1 MDPQIG
7 RAVFRIAFYIA
18 FIAGL
23 LLLILKPGSAEFG
36 VALMA
41 LVVGL
46 IFIAVVIFVVR
57 RLSR

>member
-18 FIAGL
+18 FTAAA

-36 VALMA
+36 VALLA
-41 LVVGL
+41 LLVGL
-46 IFIAVVIFVVR
+46 IFIAVVIFVLR